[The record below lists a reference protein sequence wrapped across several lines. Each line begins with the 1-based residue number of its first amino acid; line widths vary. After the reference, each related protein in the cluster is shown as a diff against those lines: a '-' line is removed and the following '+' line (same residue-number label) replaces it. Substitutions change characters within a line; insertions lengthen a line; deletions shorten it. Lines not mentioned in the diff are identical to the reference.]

1 MRNRPSQGKLTELIN
16 TRKRFDK
23 FMADLWEHKVVACD
37 TETTGLEF
45 FRHELLG
52 FSFSISSTKNV
63 YIPILHNTGE
73 KVLNAEYVLGRLRE
87 WFAQDD
93 ITTVWHNAKFD
104 LLFLRAAGIDVGGT
118 LHDTMLLHFML
129 DENGSHKL
137 ETLAIRHLP
146 EADGWKD
153 VIPHQLKLTA
163 RQRKVKMADLNY
175 GHIPLDI
182 LGEYAALDARFT
194 YLLYSRFID
203 QLESHPHFSGL
214 YTLEMDLLRVLF
226 EKEYRGVYIDEP
238 YLHDL
243 SGTLR
248 ERIDEVEDE
257 FQQIAGRLVNMN
269 SPKQLIELFDD
280 HDIPVLKRTAKGAP
294 CLDRGTLLRLADVH
308 KAPLAKLLLEH
319 RKARKILSTYSEAI
333 PLKLDTEK
341 RLHTTYRQAS
351 ARSSRL
357 SSANPN
363 LQNIP
368 RGPEIRR
375 AFVPPSD
382 EYVIVCIDFSQIELR
397 LTAHMSQDPKMLKN
411 YGAGGDIHM
420 MTAMGLTGKPASK
433 VTKEERTNGKVT
445 NFSVLYGAG
454 PRTLVETAF
463 TGYGVKWTEKQAK
476 GYIDQ
481 FYKHYRGVRRWKTDL
496 ERKIRMQ
503 GYVDDYFGRRRRA
516 PDIKDVSIEKW
527 KRESRVRSLV
537 NFTIQSPAATML
549 KRSIVRVDNLLKE
562 ENAKT
567 KMFLNVHDEIAFY
580 LHQDE
585 FYLLPEIVHE
595 MQDWDFDIPILV
607 DVDWS
612 EKSWGDKRGLA
623 D

>member
-1 MRNRPSQGKLTELIN
+1 MRKRSDSTELID
-16 TRKRFDK
+16 TRKK
-23 FMADLWEHKVVACD
+23 FTAFMEHLWTHKVAACD

-45 FRHELLG
+45 FRNDLLG
-52 FSFSISSTKNV
+52 FSFSTPDNRNV
-63 YIPILHNTGE
+63 YIPILHFTGE
-73 KVLNAEYVLGRLRE
+73 KTLNPEYVLPELRK
-87 WFAQDD
+87 WFAQED
-93 ITTVWHNAKFD
+93 ITTIWHNAKFD
-104 LLFLRAAGIDVGGT
+104 LLFLRAVGIEVCGT

-137 ETLAIRHLP
+137 ESLAIRHLP
-146 EADGWKD
+146 EASGWKD
-153 VIPHQLKLTA
+153 VIPEQLKLTA
-163 RQRKVKMADLNY
+163 RAKKVKMADLNY
-175 GHIPLDI
+175 GHIPLTV
-182 LGEYAALDARFT
+182 LGEYAALDSKFT
-194 YLLYSRFID
+194 YLLYARFID
-203 QLESHPHFSGL
+203 QISRNDEFLDL
-214 YTLEMDLLRVLF
+214 YSLEMDLLRVLF
-226 EKEYRGVYIDEP
+226 DKEYRGVVIDEP
-238 YLHDL
+238 YLREL

-248 ERIDEVEDE
+248 TRIDDIEDE
-257 FQQIAGRLVNMN
+257 FYQAAGRMVNMN
-269 SPKQLIELFDD
+269 SPKQLIELFED
-280 HDIPVLKRTAKGAP
+280 HDIPVLKRTASGAP
-294 CLDRGTLLRLADVH
+294 CLDRGTLLRLADGHNVH
-308 KAPLAKLLLEH
+308 LARLLLDH
-319 RKARKILSTYSEAI
+319 RRARKILSTYAESI
-333 PLKLDTEK
+333 PLKLDSGK

-368 RGPEIRR
+368 RGPEIRK

-411 YGAGGDIHM
+411 YREGGDIHM

-463 TGYGVKWTEKQAK
+463 AGYGVKWTEKQAK

-481 FYKHYRGVRRWKTDL
+481 FYKHYRGVRRWKTSL
-496 ERKIRMQ
+496 ERKIRMY
-503 GYVDDYFGRRRRA
+503 GYVDDCFGRRRRA
-516 PDIKDVSIEKW
+516 PGIKDMSIEKW
-527 KRESRVRSLV
+527 KRESMVRSLV
-537 NFTIQSPAATML
+537 NFTIQSPAATLL
-549 KRSIVRVDNLLKE
+549 KRSIVRVNKLLRE

-567 KMFLNVHDEIAFY
+567 QMFLNVHDEIAFY

-585 FYLLPEIVHE
+585 FSLLPEIVHE
-595 MQDWDFDIPILV
+595 MQEWDFSIPILV

-612 EKSWGDKRGLA
+612 DKSWGDKRGLY